1 MKKYIVLAGLA
12 LVLACS
18 EKEESA
24 AAPEAA
30 APEAMPADAAATPA
44 AGGGVPGTYDATR
57 PDGAKIVVTLNADG
71 TYQRD
76 MDGTVEKG
84 TWAAKG
90 NQTCFDPE
98 GDAPESCNTRGPAAA
113 DGSFESTNPQGEV
126 SKVVPRS

>member
-24 AAPEAA
+24 AAPEGA
-30 APEAMPADAAATPA
+30 APEAMPADAGATPA

-57 PDGAKIVVTLNADG
+57 PDGTTVVATLNADG
-71 TYQRD
+71 TYQRE

-84 TWAAKG
+84 TWVAKG